1 MMRKHV
7 NHALRM
13 GMLCL
18 LALSAAACQSQK
30 PGKPAVNTQN
40 QAAQPP
46 SEEVLRKQREA
57 EQLRQCQEQLGALR
71 TINETVSAL
80 QTGVRQPDERRF
92 PVRQPARPG
101 KR

>member
-1 MMRKHV
+1 
-7 NHALRM
+7 M

-57 EQLRQCQEQLGALR
+57 EQLRQCQGNWARCARSTKQYQRYKQAFDSLMSGA
-71 TINETVSAL
+71 S
-80 QTGVRQPDERRF
+80 QY
-92 PVRQPARPG
+92 RQPARPG